1 MSNIR
6 ATKGTLAAT
15 RGRVFSITLWGLQIV
30 LALQFVLSGFLKL
43 GGSQDMVS
51 MFTTIGVGQWLRYL
65 IGTIEIAGAIG
76 LLIPRLSGL
85 AALGLVGLMIGATAT
100 NLFIINSSPWFP
112 LGLLLVCALIA
123 WGRWLQ
129 TRALFSLLK
138 R

>member
-1 MSNIR
+1 
-6 ATKGTLAAT
+6 
-15 RGRVFSITLWGLQIV
+15 
-30 LALQFVLSGFLKL
+30 LSGFIKL

-65 IGTIEIAGAIG
+65 IGAIEIAGAIG
-76 LLIPRLSGL
+76 LLIPQLSGL

-100 NLFIINSSPWFP
+100 NLFIISSSPWFP
-112 LGLLLVCALIA
+112 LGLLLACALIT
-123 WGRWLQ
+123 WGRWPQ